1 MCIYIV
7 GMWLYVCVCG
17 VYVVVIVALC
27 VHVCSGR
34 WLHTVG
40 LCVHMRKSTLG
51 VILQEPFILLSETIS
66 HWPGVCSVGV
76 SQGGW
81 PMKPRNQLPQHWD
94 PKRIPTCPTVHT
106 GSGDWMQALIPARQT
121 LSAELLSQSGDCW
134 TALES
139 GSIKCL
145 CVMFPLD
152 SIYW

>member
-1 MCIYIV
+1 MIGV
-7 GMWLYVCVCG
+7 YVHSRYVVACVCG

-34 WLHTVG
+34 WLHTVW
-40 LCVHMRKSTLG
+40 LCVHMWRSTLG
-51 VILQEPFILLSETIS
+51 VILQESFLLSETIS
-66 HWPGVCSVGV
+66 HWPGVCRVGV

-81 PMKPRNQLPQHWD
+81 PMKPRNQLPQYWNH
-94 PKRIPTCPTVHT
+94 KHIPTCPTVHT
-106 GSGDWMQALIPARQT
+106 GSGDWVQALMLARQT
-121 LSAELLSQSGDCW
+121 LSAELSSQSGDSW

-145 CVMFPLD
+145 CVTFPLD